1 MTDTSIETITQESLT
16 REVSSLLSV
25 ALPMAV
31 GAILE
36 ALVPFLNIL
45 MLARLGPQTVAAA
58 ALVATLFGT
67 LLMIFWGVFSSASP
81 LIARRY
87 GERNHLAISDLV
99 VSSCWLALSVGSVVG
114 VLLWRA
120 DILLVYLGQPV
131 ATIDLARGYFHGLAF
146 AASADFL
153 TFALF
158 NFFQGIMQSKVTM
171 WLSLLYVPINIVCN
185 YVLMFGVWGLPK
197 LGAAGIGYGTA
208 ISFWLL
214 LGLCVIFILSR
225 RDLRSYFQ
233 GRRWPSWPA
242 IAALLRLGL
251 PLGLLWSFTL
261 IFFFVLAVL
270 MGKMSDGALAAYQLV
285 RQWID
290 FFFIIAYCFARA
302 LSIKISEAIGQGK
315 RYRMA
320 IIAKAALLLNT
331 GFMVLVVILLTTCG
345 DALLAVDLGIKP
357 SSDNYWVIHYAHDFF
372 KLAAIYIF
380 LDTARTLF
388 FGALLGLQDIT
399 YLLAVGAICW
409 LVVGVPV
416 AILATHLMPHCPN
429 NLWLVGMLTEAL
441 GLILLA
447 RRYVALSRLGSAA
460 LA

>member
-1 MTDTSIETITQESLT
+1 MVNTSIATTGKESLAQ
-16 REVSSLLSV
+16 EVSSLWVV
-25 ALPMAV
+25 ALPMAI

-36 ALVPFLNIL
+36 ALIPFINIL

-67 LLMIFWGVFSSASP
+67 LLMIFWGVFSSVSP

-87 GERNHLAISDLV
+87 GERNPSAISELV
-99 VSSCWLALSVGSVVG
+99 VSSCWLALLVGCAVG
-114 VLLWRA
+114 WLLWRA
-120 DILLVYLGQPV
+120 DILLVYLGQPL

-146 AASADFL
+146 AVTADFL

-158 NFFQGIMQSKVTM
+158 GFFQGIMQPKITM
-171 WLSLLYVPINIVCN
+171 WLSLLYVPISITCN

-214 LGLCVIFILSR
+214 LGLCVTFILSR

-233 GRRWPSWPA
+233 GRRWPGWPA
-242 IAALLRLGL
+242 ISALLRLGL

-285 RQWID
+285 RQWVD

-302 LSIKISEAIGQGK
+302 LSIKISEAIGQDK

-320 IIAKAALLLNT
+320 VIAKAALVLNT
-331 GFMVLVVILLTTCG
+331 GFMVVVVILLITGG
-345 DALLAVDLGIKP
+345 DVLLAVDLGTQP
-357 SSDNYWVIHYAHDFF
+357 SSDNYWVVHYAHDFF

-388 FGALLGLQDIT
+388 FGALLGLQDIR
-399 YLLAVGAICW
+399 YLLAVGGLCW
-409 LVVGVPV
+409 LLVGVPV
-416 AILATHLMPHCPN
+416 AVIVTHLMPHSPN
-429 NLWLVGMLTEAL
+429 NLWFVGMLTEGL

-447 RRYVALSRLGSAA
+447 RRYVALSRLGSASIP
-460 LA
+460 